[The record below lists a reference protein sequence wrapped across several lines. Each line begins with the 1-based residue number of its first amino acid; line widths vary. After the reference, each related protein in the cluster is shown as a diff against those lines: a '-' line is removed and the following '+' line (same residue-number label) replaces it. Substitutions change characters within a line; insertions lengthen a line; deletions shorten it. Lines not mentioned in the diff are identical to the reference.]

1 MKIALSLRRVEL
13 APGFVGEHARRAAR
27 RRVSSRTARAG
38 RNSGGRR
45 AWASGHRPGSA
56 QCSRAGAPRQVG
68 PVRRRS
74 ANVRPRRFPPAIAAF
89 AGMTERRTGEQWSAP
104 RYRNSRSSSRKSAFA
119 RTPLRE
125 RAQRPTSGEAADE
138 SASLDSTRRAVD
150 VRRDRRASARRN
162 GDRRV
167 HASRRFRGPAR
178 RARIARAL
186 VVGAGDRVRDRDLVP
201 AQRRDRVLRDP
212 LVPRAQ
218 GIFLADPD
226 APRRPARAVLG
237 VSVRAAAIPL
247 DRHAL
252 VQPVPDLHSG
262 LGVPLDRDADGA
274 CAARRRI
281 SCARPARSTGA

>member
-1 MKIALSLRRVEL
+1 MVGTAIPQL
-13 APGFVGEHARRAAR
+13 AFFESKKGFRARAA
-27 RRVSSRTARAG
+27 ARAY
-38 RNSGGRR
+38 
-45 AWASGHRPGSA
+45 AAS
-56 QCSRAGAPRQVG
+56 
-68 PVRRRS
+68 
-74 ANVRPRRFPPAIAAF
+74 
-89 AGMTERRTGEQWSAP
+89 TG
-104 RYRNSRSSSRKSAFA
+104 
-119 RTPLRE
+119 
-125 RAQRPTSGEAADE
+125 GEAADE

-150 VRRDRRASARRN
+150 VRRDRRASARRD

-167 HASRRFRGPAR
+167 HAPRRLRG
-178 RARIARAL
+178 RARGARSARQL
-186 VVGAGDRVRDRDLVP
+186 VVGAGVRLRDRDLVP
-201 AQRRDRVLRDP
+201 AQRRDRVLRGA

-252 VQPVPDLHSG
+252 VQPVPDLHPG
-262 LGVPLDRDADGA
+262 LGVPLDRDAMV